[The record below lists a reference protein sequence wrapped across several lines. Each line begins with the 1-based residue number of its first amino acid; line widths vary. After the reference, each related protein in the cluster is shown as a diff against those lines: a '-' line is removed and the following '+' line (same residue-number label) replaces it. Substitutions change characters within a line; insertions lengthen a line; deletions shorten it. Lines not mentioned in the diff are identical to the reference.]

1 MGEVSEVDKSKQLH
15 NLLEHEFVRD
25 EVCVISIKGTVSVE
39 SQANLNRDLCKL
51 LSDMYEGPVKFV
63 VFQGN
68 LSRDYPDDFVAGTP
82 APGNFFANQTQADMM
97 QDLISR
103 APYFSLYR
111 VAGCIED
118 LCADIAVSCDWRLMS
133 DASQICFAAQRSL
146 EEVKIASR
154 LAELVGNFRAFDTTL
169 RRRAIPAKE
178 AVEIGLAFMQTQEE
192 DIAVV
197 LEKHAVAVRKESI
210 AIMRRA
216 IRGPFPYDISVERI
230 VSSVAVAS

>member
-1 MGEVSEVDKSKQLH
+1 MDKSKQLH
-15 NLLEHEFVRD
+15 NLIEHEFVRD

-82 APGNFFANQTQADMM
+82 APGNFFANQMQADMM

-111 VAGCIED
+111 VAGFIED

-146 EEVKIASR
+146 NEVKIASR
-154 LAELVGNFRAFDTTL
+154 LAELVGNFRAFDMIL
-169 RRRAIPAKE
+169 RRRIISARE
-178 AVEIGLAFMQTQEE
+178 ALEISLALPEAQFED
-192 DIAVV
+192 DIAG
-197 LEKHAVAVRKESI
+197 LEMQALTVRKESI

-216 IRGPFPYDISVERI
+216 VRGPLPNDISVERI
-230 VSSVAVAS
+230 VSSVAAAS